1 MVIQYPKYV
10 CGLCY
15 FFFSILT
22 QGESIFSAFV
32 FACICEVLVSVKAM
46 VCVCAGGWV
55 HLWPWHCGIASQSSS
70 IKSLMSFTV
79 SSSTLK
85 VTGFYGD
92 NVTLSCRYD
101 TQTQSVY
108 FLHFCWGRDKVPI
121 SKCSKTILSFEEGAV
136 SYRKSP
142 RYKLLGRLAD
152 GDVSLTIVNA
162 QWSDA
167 GVYGCRVEIPGWFN
181 DQKVNVQLVME
192 EGNAHNNHPGWN
204 MSVKGPL
211 CKKVDFWVS
220 FLSHTDAFGLAVFK
234 LTLSYFFRSS
244 SYRTSCHWGLDTR
257 WVLTYVNYQINYV
270 KISISANL

>member
-22 QGESIFSAFV
+22 Q
-32 FACICEVLVSVKAM
+32 
-46 VCVCAGGWV
+46 
-55 HLWPWHCGIASQSSS
+55 
-70 IKSLMSFTV
+70 V

-192 EGNAHNNHPGWN
+192 EAPTEHPVTEDW
-204 MSVKGPL
+204 
-211 CKKVDFWVS
+211 
-220 FLSHTDAFGLAVFK
+220 
-234 LTLSYFFRSS
+234 TL
-244 SYRTSCHWGLDTR
+244 RTQD
-257 WVLTYVNYQINYV
+257 VLTTSAPQNEEGDDARLDLIGNLLDETTEEAPRVNEV
-270 KISISANL
+270 KTYSVFTFEEKFKASLGVGDIGRAAAIFLLTIIVILVFIFRRGFLPGRKLQELNISADENIYESVPNHN

>member
-1 MVIQYPKYV
+1 MVIQYPKYM

-22 QGESIFSAFV
+22 Q
-32 FACICEVLVSVKAM
+32 
-46 VCVCAGGWV
+46 
-55 HLWPWHCGIASQSSS
+55 
-70 IKSLMSFTV
+70 V

-142 RYKLLGRLAD
+142 RYNLLGRLAD

-181 DQKVNVQLVME
+181 DQKVNVHLVMKEAPTEHPVTEDWTLGTQDVLTTSAPQNE
-192 EGNAHNNHPGWN
+192 EGDDARLDLIGKLLDETTEEAPRVNEVKTYSVFTFEEKFKASLGVGDIGRAAAIFLITIIVILVFIFRRGFLPGR
-204 MSVKGPL
+204 
-211 CKKVDFWVS
+211 
-220 FLSHTDAFGLAVFK
+220 K
-234 LTLSYFFRSS
+234 LQEL
-244 SYRTSCHWGLDTR
+244 
-257 WVLTYVNYQINYV
+257 N
-270 KISISANL
+270 ISADENIYESVPNHN